1 MIRLA
6 GIGVSPGIVSG
17 RAVILIQRAQVL
29 RYQIAAARV
38 DHEIARLEDT
48 RSRSRQQL
56 TDIRARVARRRGPEL
71 ASLFDAQLLM
81 LDDPMVVPRAADIVR
96 GQRVNAE
103 WAVQQVFDEFSA
115 VFDEVA
121 DPYLRERKGDV
132 ADLVGRMKMNLR
144 RGVSTPRDLLR
155 ELDEASVLI
164 ADELTPSLAAQVDW
178 TKVRGFA
185 TDAGSRTYHTAILAR
200 SLEVP
205 AVVGLHN
212 ASQSIQPG
220 QLVVVD
226 AGNNEIVVDPTPEV
240 LARVGRHAADRR
252 PAAAV
257 DLERRQLAKTADGV
271 RIRLDANIEFPDDL
285 AAARYAGA
293 EGIGLYRSEF
303 LLAMGASGEAG
314 GVSAADE
321 DQQYE
326 VYRGMLEG
334 MAPGSVTV
342 RTFDVDEDQLAL
354 RSAHMSLGGGWVAD
368 EQRASRQ
375 GLRGLRLSL
384 TRPEL
389 FQVQL
394 RALLRAARHGPLRI
408 MFPFVSGVEQL
419 RQARQMVAQ
428 AAAELTRRGETVP
441 QLPIGVMVEIPA
453 AAYTADLLAREV
465 DFFTIGTNDL
475 IQYCLAVDRA
485 DERVSSL
492 YQPLH
497 PAILRMILMVR
508 RAAARQRI
516 PVSLCGEMA
525 SDPALLTLLVG
536 LGLTEFSMTPGAIPV
551 AKQVLSGVKLED
563 LKALARRI
571 LRLPTVDDIE
581 RELLA
586 TLGGLALNG
595 GGGVRSSTSSPR
607 PDQVE
612 GREPSESSRGAVP
625 GRGSRVDG

>member
-1 MIRLA
+1 MQRLT
-6 GIGVSPGIVSG
+6 GIGVSPGVVVG

-29 RYQIAAARV
+29 RYQVAQPRV
-38 DHEIARLEDT
+38 EHEIARLEES

-56 TDIRARVARRRGPEL
+56 TDIRDRVSRRRGPEL

-81 LDDPMVVPRAADIVR
+81 LDDPMLLPRAAAIVR
-96 GQRVNAE
+96 EQRVNAE

-144 RGVSTPRDLLR
+144 RGLATPRDLLR
-155 ELDEASVLI
+155 ELDESSVLI

-178 TKVRGFA
+178 AKVRGFA

-212 ASQSIQPG
+212 ASERIEPG
-220 QLVVVD
+220 QLVVIDGTASEV
-226 AGNNEIVVDPTPEV
+226 IVDPGPET
-240 LARVGRHAADRR
+240 LARAAHQAVDHR
-252 PAAAV
+252 PAAVVEAA
-257 DLERRQLAKTADGV
+257 RRRLATTADGV
-271 RIRLDANIEFPDDL
+271 RIRLGANIEFPADL

-303 LLAMGASGEAG
+303 LLAGGSG
-314 GVSAADE
+314 GVGE
-321 DQQYE
+321 NEQYE
-326 VYRGMLEG
+326 IYRAMLEG
-334 MAPGSVTV
+334 MAPGTVTI
-342 RTFDVDEDQLAL
+342 RTFDVDEDQLTR
-354 RSAHMSLGGGWVAD
+354 RSAQQSLAGGWIAPED
-368 EQRASRQ
+368 RASRQ

-394 RALLRAARHGPLRI
+394 RALLRAGRHGSLRL

-419 RQARQMVAQ
+419 REARRMIAE
-428 AAAELTRRGETVP
+428 AAAELGRRGETVP
-441 QLPIGVMVEIPA
+441 EVPVGVMIEIPA

-485 DERVSSL
+485 DERVSGL
-492 YQPLH
+492 YEPLH
-497 PAILRMILMVR
+497 PAILRVIVMVR
-508 RAAARQRI
+508 RAAGRRGI
-516 PVSLCGEMA
+516 PGSLCGEMG

-551 AKQVLSGVKLED
+551 AKQVLGELRHDE
-563 LKALARRI
+563 LRAMARRI
-571 LRLPTVDDIE
+571 LRLATVHDIE
-581 RELLA
+581 RVLLA
-586 TLGGLALNG
+586 ALGRLTLIK
-595 GGGVRSSTSSPR
+595 GVTS
-607 PDQVE
+607 
-612 GREPSESSRGAVP
+612 
-625 GRGSRVDG
+625 